1 MARFVD
7 KYRKTWEG
15 AYINLRIKSEDDQIK
30 SRISRNASFALVEN
44 HSKYDV
50 WIVKMKNG
58 SAKKWL
64 QALEGITG
72 YDCLEASKSYSRMNS
87 GSSSNHSNSIQN
99 ILQQQNS
106 YESFGSEKLSTPPGM
121 IQNEWITGNNPP
133 PSRNGFGQSFN
144 NNYNDFNSNISAS
157 INNKN
162 GNNMYPGNHHF
173 NFGSN
178 NYHPQQ
184 YPETNSF
191 GNFV

>member
-72 YDCLEASKSYSRMNS
+72 YDCLEASKSYTRMNS
-87 GSSSNHSNSIQN
+87 GSSTHSNSIQN
-99 ILQQQNS
+99 ILHQQNS

-121 IQNEWITGNNPP
+121 IQNEWINGNNPP
-133 PSRNGFGQSFN
+133 SRNVNNGFGQSF

-157 INNKN
+157 NNNKN
-162 GNNMYPGNHHF
+162 GNNMFSGNQHF
-173 NFGSN
+173 NFGN
-178 NYHPQQ
+178 NNFHPQ
-184 YPETNSF
+184 
-191 GNFV
+191 